1 MPIRRQSEV
10 VDPMLFLSK
19 LVGRPVKDRDGDVF
33 GKVRDLIVALGERYP
48 PVTGLVV
55 RVAGDRDI
63 FLPWSD
69 VEEITTDGARL
80 RTTLID
86 MATFRQRPNEIRLW
100 LDLLD
105 KQIVDVEDRKIVRV
119 NDIQLAPVD
128 GRLRLV
134 AVDVG
139 LAGILRRLGLSGPGE
154 RLGRALHLEV
164 ENYIEWEDVDPVE
177 SSVSSLKLR
186 VPHAALATLHPADVA
201 HIVEQLAPRDRAGI
215 LAALDDERAAD
226 VLEELA
232 ADDQVDILEA
242 LSPEKAADILEEMGP
257 DEAADLVA
265 DLSEERQEQLLNLME
280 PDEASDVRELLAYG
294 EETAGGLMTT
304 DFITVTPEM
313 TAEQVIERLR
323 ELHPDADQVYYLYV
337 TDADGLLVG
346 TITLRGLIVAR
357 PETPV
362 REFMR
367 PEPISVAVDL
377 DAEQV
382 GAAIARY
389 NLLALPVVDADGRL
403 QGIVT
408 VDDALERALGEGWRK
423 RLPEIYEPA
432 EDR

>member
-1 MPIRRQSEV
+1 
-10 VDPMLFLSK
+10 MLFLSR
-19 LVGRPVKDRDGDVF
+19 LVGRPVRDRHGESF
-33 GKVRDLIVALGERYP
+33 GKVRDLIVALGEQYP

-55 RVAGDRDI
+55 RVTGGRDI
-63 FLPWSD
+63 FLPWTD
-69 VEEITTDGARL
+69 VEEIDAEGARL

-86 MATFRQRPNEIRLW
+86 MESFRQRPNEIRLW

-105 KQIVDVEDRKIVRV
+105 KQIVDVEGRKIVRV

-139 LAGILRRLGLSGPGE
+139 LAGILRRLGLAGPGE
-154 RLGRALHLEV
+154 RLARALHLEA

-186 VPHAALATLHPADVA
+186 VPHEALGTLHPAEVA

-242 LSPEKAADILEEMGP
+242 LEPEKAADILEEMGP

-265 DLSEERQEQLLNLME
+265 DLSEERQEQLLGLME
-280 PDEASDVRELLAYG
+280 PEEASDVRELLAYG

-337 TDADGLLVG
+337 ADTEGVLVG
-346 TITLRGLIVAR
+346 TITLRGLIVAA

-362 REFMR
+362 RDFMR
-367 PEPISVAVDL
+367 LDPISVSVDL
-377 DAEQV
+377 DAEEV

-389 NLLALPVVDADGRL
+389 NLLALPVVDAEGRM

>member
-1 MPIRRQSEV
+1 
-10 VDPMLFLSK
+10 MLFLSR
-19 LVGRPVKDRDGDVF
+19 LVGRPVRDRHGESF
-33 GKVRDLIVALGERYP
+33 GKVRDLIVALGEQYP

-55 RVAGDRDI
+55 RVAGGRDI
-63 FLPWSD
+63 FLPWTD
-69 VEEITTDGARL
+69 VEEIDAGGARL

-86 MATFRQRPNEIRLW
+86 MASFRQRPNEIRLW

-119 NDIQLAPVD
+119 NDIQLAPVE

-154 RLGRALHLEV
+154 RLARALHLEA

-186 VPHAALATLHPADVA
+186 VPHAALGTLHPADVA
-201 HIVEQLAPRDRAGI
+201 HIVEQLAPRDRTGI

-226 VLEELA
+226 VLEELE

-265 DLSEERQEQLLNLME
+265 DLSEERQEQLLGLME
-280 PDEASDVRELLAYG
+280 PEEASDVRELLAYG

-337 TDADGLLVG
+337 TDAPGMLVG
-346 TITLRGLIVAR
+346 TITLRGLIVAA
-357 PETPV
+357 PETTV
-362 REFMR
+362 SAFMR
-367 PEPISVAVDL
+367 PDPISVGVDL

-389 NLLALPVVDADGRL
+389 NLLALPVVDGEGRL

-432 EDR
+432 EER

>member
-1 MPIRRQSEV
+1 
-10 VDPMLFLSK
+10 MLFLSQI
-19 LVGRPVKDRDGDVF
+19 VGRPVGDRDGDAF

-48 PVTGLVV
+48 PVTGVVV
-55 RVAGDRDI
+55 RVAGGRDI

-69 VEEITTDGARL
+69 VEELDVSGTRL
-80 RTTLID
+80 RTTRID
-86 MATFRQRPNEIRLW
+86 IATFRQRPNEIRLW

-128 GRLRLV
+128 GRLRLI

-139 LAGILRRLGLSGPGE
+139 LAGILRRLGLAGPGE
-154 RLGRALHLEV
+154 RLARVLRLEA

-186 VPHAALATLHPADVA
+186 MPHQALSTLHPADVA
-201 HIVEQLAPRDRAGI
+201 HIVEQLAPRDRTGI

-242 LSPEKAADILEEMGP
+242 LPPEKAADILEEMGP

-265 DLSEERQEQLLNLME
+265 DLSEERQEQLLGLMQ
-280 PDEASDVRELLAYG
+280 PKEASGVRELLAYG

-304 DFITVTPEM
+304 DFFTVTPQM

-337 TDADGLLVG
+337 TDADGMLVG
-346 TITLRGLIVAR
+346 TITLRGLIVAS
-357 PETPV
+357 PDTPV
-362 REFMR
+362 RDFMR
-367 PEPISVAVDL
+367 PDPISVALDL

-389 NLLALPVVDADGRL
+389 NLLALPVVDADGRM

-408 VDDALERALGEGWRK
+408 VDDAFERALGEGWRK

-432 EDR
+432 EER

>member
-119 NDIQLAPVD
+119 NDIQLAPVE

-154 RLGRALHLEV
+154 RLGRALHHEV
-164 ENYIEWEDVDPVE
+164 GNYIEWEDVDPVE
-177 SSVSSLKLR
+177 SSASSLKLR
-186 VPHAALATLHPADVA
+186 VPHAALGTLHPADVA

>member
-1 MPIRRQSEV
+1 
-10 VDPMLFLSK
+10 MLFLSR
-19 LVGRPVKDRDGDVF
+19 LVGRPVRDRHGESF
-33 GKVRDLIVALGERYP
+33 GKIRDLIVALGEQYP

-55 RVAGDRDI
+55 RVTGGRDI
-63 FLPWSD
+63 FLPWTD
-69 VEEITTDGARL
+69 VEEIDADGARL

-86 MATFRQRPNEIRLW
+86 MESFRQRPNEIRLW

-105 KQIVDVEDRKIVRV
+105 KQIVDVEGRKIVRV

-139 LAGILRRLGLSGPGE
+139 LAGILRRLGLAGPGE
-154 RLGRALHLEV
+154 RLARAMHLEA

-186 VPHAALATLHPADVA
+186 VPHEALGTLHPADVA
-201 HIVEQLAPRDRAGI
+201 HIVEQLAPRDRTGI

-242 LSPEKAADILEEMGP
+242 LEPEKAADILEEMGP

-265 DLSEERQEQLLNLME
+265 DLSEERQEQLLGLME
-280 PDEASDVRELLAYG
+280 PEEASDVRELLAYG

-304 DFITVTPEM
+304 DFITITPEM

-337 TDADGLLVG
+337 TDAEGMLVG
-346 TITLRGLIVAR
+346 TITLRGLIVAA
-357 PETPV
+357 PETAV
-362 REFMR
+362 RDFMR
-367 PEPISVAVDL
+367 PDPISVSVDL
-377 DAEQV
+377 DAEEV

-389 NLLALPVVDADGRL
+389 NLLALPVVDAEGRM

>member
-1 MPIRRQSEV
+1 
-10 VDPMLFLSK
+10 MLFLSR
-19 LVGRPVKDRDGDVF
+19 LVGRPVRDRHGESF
-33 GKVRDLIVALGERYP
+33 GKVRDLIVALGEQYP

-55 RVAGDRDI
+55 RVAGGRDI
-63 FLPWSD
+63 FLPWTD
-69 VEEITTDGARL
+69 VEEIDVDGARL

-86 MATFRQRPNEIRLW
+86 MASFRQRPNEIRLW

-119 NDIQLAPVD
+119 NDIQLAPVE

-139 LAGILRRLGLSGPGE
+139 LAGILRRLGLAGPGE
-154 RLGRALHLEV
+154 RLARALHLEA

-177 SSVSSLKLR
+177 SSVSSLKLK
-186 VPHAALATLHPADVA
+186 VPHEALGTLHPADVA

-242 LSPEKAADILEEMGP
+242 LSPDKAADILEEMGP

-265 DLSEERQEQLLNLME
+265 DLSEERQEQLLGLME
-280 PDEASDVRELLAYG
+280 PEEASDVRELLAYG

-337 TDADGLLVG
+337 TDSDGMLVG
-346 TITLRGLIVAR
+346 TITLRGLIVAT
-357 PETPV
+357 PETAV
-362 REFMR
+362 RDFMR
-367 PEPISVAVDL
+367 SDPISVGVDL

-389 NLLALPVVDADGRL
+389 NLLALPVVDGDGRM

-408 VDDALERALGEGWRK
+408 VDDAFERALGEGWRK

>member
-1 MPIRRQSEV
+1 
-10 VDPMLFLSK
+10 MLFLSR
-19 LVGRPVKDRDGDVF
+19 LVGRPVRDRDGDVF
-33 GKVRDLIVALGERYP
+33 GKVRDLIVALGEQYP

-55 RVAGDRDI
+55 RVAGGREI
-63 FLPWSD
+63 FLPWTD
-69 VEEITTDGARL
+69 VEEIDNSGARL
-80 RTTLID
+80 RTTRID
-86 MATFRQRPNEIRLW
+86 IATFRQRPIEIRLW
-100 LDLLD
+100 LDLFD

-119 NDIQLAPVD
+119 NDIQLAPVE

-154 RLGRALHLEV
+154 RLARAMHLEV

-186 VPHAALATLHPADVA
+186 VPHQALSTLHPADVA

-265 DLSEERQEQLLNLME
+265 DLSDERQEQLLGLME
-280 PDEASDVRELLAYG
+280 PEEASDVRELLAYG

-304 DFITVTPEM
+304 DFITVTPDT
-313 TAEQVIERLR
+313 TAEHVIERMR
-323 ELHPDADQVYYLYV
+323 ELRPDADHVYYLYV
-337 TDADGLLVG
+337 TDADGTLVG
-346 TITLRGLIVAR
+346 TITLRSLIVAR
-357 PETPV
+357 AETPV
-362 REFMR
+362 RDFMR
-367 PEPISVAVDL
+367 PDPISVAVDL

-382 GAAIARY
+382 GGAIARY
-389 NLLALPVVDADGRL
+389 NLLALPVVDADGRM

-432 EDR
+432 EEG

>member
-1 MPIRRQSEV
+1 
-10 VDPMLFLSK
+10 MLFLSR
-19 LVGRPVKDRDGDVF
+19 LVGRPVRDRDGDVF
-33 GKVRDLIVALGERYP
+33 GKVRDLIVALGEQYP

-55 RVAGDRDI
+55 RVAGGREI
-63 FLPWSD
+63 FLPWTD
-69 VEEITTDGARL
+69 VEEIDNTGAQL
-80 RTTLID
+80 RTTRID
-86 MATFRQRPNEIRLW
+86 IATFKQRPIEIRLW
-100 LDLLD
+100 LDLFD

-119 NDIQLAPVD
+119 NDIQLAPVE

-154 RLGRALHLEV
+154 RLARAMHLEV

-186 VPHAALATLHPADVA
+186 VPHQALSTLHPADVA

-265 DLSEERQEQLLNLME
+265 DLSEERQEQLLGLME

-304 DFITVTPEM
+304 DFITVTPDT
-313 TAEQVIERLR
+313 TAEQVIERMR
-323 ELHPDADQVYYLYV
+323 ELHPDADHVYYLYV
-337 TDADGLLVG
+337 TDAEGTLVG
-346 TITLRGLIVAR
+346 TITLRSLIVAR
-357 PETPV
+357 AETPV

-367 PEPISVAVDL
+367 PDPISVAVDL

-389 NLLALPVVDADGRL
+389 NLLALPVVDADGRM

-432 EDR
+432 EER

>member
-1 MPIRRQSEV
+1 
-10 VDPMLFLSK
+10 MLFLSR
-19 LVGRPVKDRDGDVF
+19 LVGRPVRDRHGESF
-33 GKVRDLIVALGERYP
+33 GKVRDLIVALGEQYP
-48 PVTGLVV
+48 PVTGLVA
-55 RVAGDRDI
+55 RVTGGRDI
-63 FLPWSD
+63 FLPWTA
-69 VEEITTDGARL
+69 VEAIDAEGARL

-86 MATFRQRPNEIRLW
+86 MESFRQRPNEIRLW

-105 KQIVDVEDRKIVRV
+105 KQIVDVEGRKIVRV

-139 LAGILRRLGLSGPGE
+139 LAGILRRLGLAGPGE
-154 RLGRALHLEV
+154 RLARALHLEA

-186 VPHAALATLHPADVA
+186 VPHEALGTLHPADVA

-242 LSPEKAADILEEMGP
+242 LEPEKAADILEEMGP

-265 DLSEERQEQLLNLME
+265 DLSEERQEQLLGLME
-280 PDEASDVRELLAYG
+280 PEEASDVRELLAYG

-337 TDADGLLVG
+337 TDAEGVLVG
-346 TITLRGLIVAR
+346 TITLRGLIVAA
-357 PETPV
+357 PETKV
-362 REFMR
+362 LDFMR
-367 PEPISVAVDL
+367 PDPISVGVDL
-377 DAEQV
+377 DAEEV

-389 NLLALPVVDADGRL
+389 NLLALPVVDAEGRM
-403 QGIVT
+403 QGMVT

>member
-119 NDIQLAPVD
+119 NDIQLAPVE

>member
-1 MPIRRQSEV
+1 
-10 VDPMLFLSK
+10 MLFLSQ
-19 LVGRPVKDRDGDVF
+19 LVSRPVKDRDGDAF
-33 GKVRDLIVALGERYP
+33 GKVRDLIVALGEQYP

-55 RVAGDRDI
+55 RVASGRDI
-63 FLPWSD
+63 FLPWTD
-69 VEEITTDGARL
+69 VDEIDTAGARL
-80 RTTLID
+80 RTTRID
-86 MATFRQRPNEIRLW
+86 IATFRQRPNEIRLW

-119 NDIQLAPVD
+119 NDIQLAPVE

-139 LAGILRRLGLSGPGE
+139 LAGILRRLGLAGPGE
-154 RLGRALHLEV
+154 RLARILRLEP

-186 VPHAALATLHPADVA
+186 VPHQALATLHPADVA
-201 HIVEQLAPRDRAGI
+201 HIVEQLAPRDRTGI

-242 LSPEKAADILEEMGP
+242 LPPEKAADILEEMGP

-265 DLSEERQEQLLNLME
+265 DLSEARQEQLLNLME
-280 PDEASDVRELLAYG
+280 PEDASDVRELLAYG

-304 DFITVTPEM
+304 DFITIRPDE

-323 ELHPDADQVYYLYV
+323 ELHPDADQVYYLYI
-337 TDADGLLVG
+337 TDHDGVLVG
-346 TITLRGLIVAR
+346 TITLRALIVAG
-357 PETPV
+357 PDDPV
-362 REFMR
+362 SSFMR
-367 PEPISVAVDL
+367 PEPISVALDL

-389 NLLALPVVDADGRL
+389 NLLALPVVDGDGRM

-408 VDDALERALGEGWRK
+408 VDDAFERALGEGWRK

-432 EDR
+432 EER

>member
-1 MPIRRQSEV
+1 
-10 VDPMLFLSK
+10 MLFLSR
-19 LVGRPVKDRDGDVF
+19 LVGRPVRDRHGESF
-33 GKVRDLIVALGERYP
+33 GKVRDLIVALGEQYP

-55 RVAGDRDI
+55 RVAGGRDI
-63 FLPWSD
+63 FLPWTD
-69 VEEITTDGARL
+69 VEEIDAGEARL

-86 MATFRQRPNEIRLW
+86 MASFRQRPNEIRLW

-119 NDIQLAPVD
+119 NDIQLAPVEE
-128 GRLRLV
+128 RLRLV

-154 RLGRALHLEV
+154 RLARALHLEA

-186 VPHAALATLHPADVA
+186 VPHAALGTLHPADVA
-201 HIVEQLAPRDRAGI
+201 HIVEQLAPRDRTGI

-226 VLEELA
+226 VLEELE

-265 DLSEERQEQLLNLME
+265 DLSEERQEQLLGLME

-304 DFITVTPEM
+304 EFITVSPEM

-337 TDADGLLVG
+337 TDADGMLVG
-346 TITLRGLIVAR
+346 TITLRGLIVAA
-357 PETPV
+357 PETTV
-362 REFMR
+362 SAFMR
-367 PEPISVAVDL
+367 PDPISVGVDL

-389 NLLALPVVDADGRL
+389 NLLALPVVDGDGRL

-408 VDDALERALGEGWRK
+408 VDDAFERALGEGWRK

-432 EDR
+432 EER

>member
-1 MPIRRQSEV
+1 
-10 VDPMLFLSK
+10 MLFLSR
-19 LVGRPVKDRDGDVF
+19 LVGRPVRDRDGESF
-33 GKVRDLIVALGERYP
+33 GKVRDLIVALGETYP

-55 RVAGDRDI
+55 RVAGGRDI
-63 FLPWSD
+63 FLPWTD
-69 VEEITTDGARL
+69 VEEIDADGARL

-119 NDIQLAPVD
+119 NDIQLAPVE

-154 RLGRALHLEV
+154 RLARALHLQA
-164 ENYIEWEDVDPVE
+164 ENYIEWDDVDPVE

-186 VPHAALATLHPADVA
+186 VPHAALSTLHPADVA
-201 HIVEQLAPRDRAGI
+201 HIVEQLAPRDRTGI

-265 DLSEERQEQLLNLME
+265 DLSEERQEQLLGLME
-280 PDEASDVRELLAYG
+280 PEDASDVRELLAYG

-313 TAEQVIERLR
+313 PAEHVIEKLR
-323 ELHPDADQVYYLYV
+323 RLHPDADHVYYLYV
-337 TDADGLLVG
+337 TDADGMLVG
-346 TITLRGLIVAR
+346 TITLRGLIVAS

-362 REFMR
+362 RDFMR
-367 PEPISVAVDL
+367 PDPISVSLDL

-389 NLLALPVVDADGRL
+389 NLLALPVVDAEGRM

-432 EDR
+432 EER

>member
-1 MPIRRQSEV
+1 
-10 VDPMLFLSK
+10 MLFLSR
-19 LVGRPVKDRDGDVF
+19 LVGRPVLDRHGESF
-33 GKVRDLIVALGERYP
+33 GKVRDLIAALGERYP

-55 RVAGDRDI
+55 RVAGGRDI
-63 FLPWSD
+63 FLPWTD
-69 VEEITTDGARL
+69 VEEIDVGGARL
-80 RTTLID
+80 KTSRID
-86 MATFRQRPNEIRLW
+86 IASFRQRPNEIRLW

-119 NDIQLAPVD
+119 NDIQLAPVE

-154 RLGRALHLEV
+154 RLARAVHLEA

-186 VPHAALATLHPADVA
+186 VPHAALGTLHPADVA

-242 LSPEKAADILEEMGP
+242 LEPEKAADILEEMGP

-265 DLSEERQEQLLNLME
+265 DLSEERQEQLLGLME
-280 PDEASDVRELLAYG
+280 PEEASDVRELLAYG

-313 TAEQVIERLR
+313 TAEAVIERLR

-337 TDADGLLVG
+337 TDADGFLVG
-346 TITLRGLIVAR
+346 TITLRGLIVAS

-362 REFMR
+362 RDFMR
-367 PEPISVAVDL
+367 PDPISVEVDL

-382 GAAIARY
+382 GGAIARY
-389 NLLALPVVDADGRL
+389 NLLALPVVDAEGRM

-432 EDR
+432 EER

>member
-1 MPIRRQSEV
+1 
-10 VDPMLFLSK
+10 MLFLSR
-19 LVGRPVKDRDGDVF
+19 LVGRPVRDRDGESF
-33 GKVRDLIVALGERYP
+33 GKIRDLIVALGETYP

-55 RVAGDRDI
+55 RVAGGRDI
-63 FLPWSD
+63 FLPWTD
-69 VEEITTDGARL
+69 VEEIDADGARL
-80 RTTLID
+80 RTTRID

-119 NDIQLAPVD
+119 NDIQLAPVE
-128 GRLRLV
+128 GHLRLV

-154 RLGRALHLEV
+154 RLARALHLEA

-186 VPHAALATLHPADVA
+186 VPHAALGTLHPADVA
-201 HIVEQLAPRDRAGI
+201 HIVEQLAPRDRTGI

-265 DLSEERQEQLLNLME
+265 DLSEERQEQLLGLME
-280 PDEASDVRELLAYG
+280 PEDASDVRELLAYG

-304 DFITVTPEM
+304 DFITVTPDM
-313 TAEQVIERLR
+313 TAEQVIEELR
-323 ELHPDADQVYYLYV
+323 RLHPDADQVYYLYV
-337 TDADGLLVG
+337 TDADGMLVG

-362 REFMR
+362 RDFMR
-367 PEPISVAVDL
+367 RDPISVSLDL

-389 NLLALPVVDADGRL
+389 NLLALPVVDAEGGM

-432 EDR
+432 EER

>member
-1 MPIRRQSEV
+1 
-10 VDPMLFLSK
+10 MLFLSR
-19 LVGRPVKDRDGDVF
+19 LVGRPVLDRHGESF
-33 GKVRDLIVALGERYP
+33 GKVRDLIVALGDRYP

-55 RVAGDRDI
+55 RVAGGSDI
-63 FLPWSD
+63 FLPWTD
-69 VEEITTDGARL
+69 VEEIDAGGARL
-80 RTTLID
+80 KTSRID
-86 MATFRQRPNEIRLW
+86 IASFRQRPNEIRLW

-119 NDIQLAPVD
+119 NDIQLAPVE

-154 RLGRALHLEV
+154 RLARALHLEA

-186 VPHAALATLHPADVA
+186 VPHAALGTLHPADVA

-242 LSPEKAADILEEMGP
+242 LDPEKAADILEEMGP

-265 DLSEERQEQLLNLME
+265 DLSEARQEQLLGLME
-280 PDEASDVRELLAYG
+280 PEEASDVRELLAYG

-313 TAEQVIERLR
+313 AAEQVIERLR

-337 TDADGLLVG
+337 TDAEGILVG
-346 TITLRGLIVAR
+346 TITLRGLIVAS
-357 PETPV
+357 PETQV
-362 REFMR
+362 RDFMR
-367 PEPISVAVDL
+367 PDPISVGVDL

-389 NLLALPVVDADGRL
+389 NLLALPVVDAEGRM

-432 EDR
+432 EER

>member
-1 MPIRRQSEV
+1 
-10 VDPMLFLSK
+10 MLFLSK
-19 LVGRPVKDRDGDVF
+19 LVGRPVKDRDGDIF
-33 GKVRDLIVALGERYP
+33 GKVRDLIVALGEKYP

-119 NDIQLAPVD
+119 NDIQLAPVEE
-128 GRLRLV
+128 RLRLV

-154 RLGRALHLEV
+154 RLARALHLEV

-186 VPHAALATLHPADVA
+186 VPHAALGTLHPADVA

-265 DLSEERQEQLLNLME
+265 DLSEERQEQLLGLME

-313 TAEQVIERLR
+313 TAEQVIDRLR

-357 PETPV
+357 PETAV

-389 NLLALPVVDADGRL
+389 NLLALPVVDPDGRL

>member
-1 MPIRRQSEV
+1 
-10 VDPMLFLSK
+10 MLFLSR
-19 LVGRPVKDRDGDVF
+19 LVGRPVRDRNGESF
-33 GKVRDLIVALGERYP
+33 GKVRDLIVALGEKYP

-55 RVAGDRDI
+55 RVAGGRDI
-63 FLPWSD
+63 FLPWTD
-69 VEEITTDGARL
+69 VDEIDANGARL
-80 RTTLID
+80 RTTRID
-86 MATFRQRPNEIRLW
+86 IATFRQRPNEIRLW

-119 NDIQLAPVD
+119 NDIQLAPVE

-154 RLGRALHLEV
+154 RLASALHLDA

-186 VPHAALATLHPADVA
+186 VPHAALGTLHPADVA
-201 HIVEQLAPRDRAGI
+201 HIVEQLAPRDRTGI

-265 DLSEERQEQLLNLME
+265 DLSEERQEQLLGLME
-280 PDEASDVRELLAYG
+280 PEEASDVRELLAYG

-304 DFITVTPEM
+304 DFIIVTPEM
-313 TAEQVIERLR
+313 TAEEVIERLR

-337 TDADGLLVG
+337 TDADGMLVG

-357 PETPV
+357 PETAV

-367 PEPISVAVDL
+367 PDPISVAVDL

-423 RLPEIYEPA
+423 RLPEVYEPA
-432 EDR
+432 EER

>member
-1 MPIRRQSEV
+1 
-10 VDPMLFLSK
+10 MLFLSR
-19 LVGRPVKDRDGDVF
+19 LVGRPVRDRHGQSF
-33 GKVRDLIVALGERYP
+33 GKVRDLIVALGEQYP

-55 RVAGDRDI
+55 RVAGGRDI
-63 FLPWSD
+63 FLPWTD
-69 VEEITTDGARL
+69 VEEIDAGGARL

-86 MATFRQRPNEIRLW
+86 MASFRQRPNEIRLW

-119 NDIQLAPVD
+119 NDIQLAPVE

-154 RLGRALHLEV
+154 RLARALHLEA

-186 VPHAALATLHPADVA
+186 VPHAALGTLHPADVA
-201 HIVEQLAPRDRAGI
+201 HIVEQLAPRDRTGI

-226 VLEELA
+226 VLEELE

-265 DLSEERQEQLLNLME
+265 DLSEERQEQLLGLME
-280 PDEASDVRELLAYG
+280 PEEASDVRELLAYG

-337 TDADGLLVG
+337 TDADGMLVG
-346 TITLRGLIVAR
+346 TITLRGLIVAA
-357 PETPV
+357 PEATV
-362 REFMR
+362 SAFMR
-367 PEPISVAVDL
+367 RDPISVGVDL

-389 NLLALPVVDADGRL
+389 NLLALPVVDGEGRL

-432 EDR
+432 EER